1 MAIEQGKQSGLALTG
16 SIGRR
21 YNGPPM
27 AGRRDQK
34 DAWEGYGT
42 AWSIIGTLVAGLA
55 VWGGIGAL
63 VDWLAGFHAVFLS
76 VGLVIGAI
84 GGTYLVVVRY
94 GREGKE

>member
-1 MAIEQGKQSGLALTG
+1 MSSQNGWGVALTG
-16 SIGRR
+16 PMGRR

-27 AGRRDQK
+27 AGRRDQQ

-55 VWGGIGAL
+55 VWGGIGFL
-63 VDWLAGFHAVFLS
+63 VDRLAGFHALFLS
-76 VGLVIGAI
+76 IGLVIGAV

-94 GREGKE
+94 GREPKK